1 MHHFRKYLT
10 REQLFTIPNFMSLF
24 RLVLVP
30 FVIWVYV
37 RGAYDAAA
45 GLVLLS
51 AATDILDGIIA
62 RRFNMVSD
70 LGKML
75 DPVCDK
81 LTHAALLICLLMR
94 YRFIWVVFALLAVKE
109 VTMLILG
116 GIAVKRCGEVH
127 SAKWYGKLCTV
138 LLEGSTIALMMFPSA
153 PLWAVQAVACLC
165 CAAMLFSLAMYT
177 VFFLRLILGKGHR
190 RQNEIPASGEE
201 LT

>member
-10 REQLFTIPNFMSLF
+10 REQIFTIPNFMSLF

-30 FVIWVYV
+30 FIIWVYY

-62 RRFNMVSD
+62 RKFNMVSD

-75 DPVCDK
+75 DPLCDK

-94 YRFIWVVFALLAVKE
+94 YHFIWFVFGLLAVKE
-109 VTMLILG
+109 ITMLILG
-116 GIAVKRCGEVH
+116 SITVKRCGEVH

-138 LLEGSTIALMMFPSA
+138 ILEGSTVALMLFPSV
-153 PLWAVQAVACLC
+153 PLWVVRAAACLC
-165 CAAMLFSLAMYT
+165 CAAMLFSLAMYV
-177 VFFLRLILGKGHR
+177 VFFLRQISEKKRETQDH
-190 RQNEIPASGEE
+190 IPCSGEE